1 MNSEF
6 QTTLRR
12 LKPEK
17 RRTQLKARAESDLAF
32 IETTSNKAGKLLYD
46 TTVYI
51 DILQNRF
58 PQNGEP
64 MLRAA
69 EAWHSPVTEAELT
82 AAIGLLNPA
91 HPKRRELTEQIS
103 SVIER
108 RPTYRT
114 IAPDPEV
121 WRDAGILSGVLAR
134 LQGYGRD
141 HRRRALNDALLF
153 ATESTDVRFSLE
165 MLLISTCLHS
175 SIPPAVLSS
184 TRAATLVR
192 TSKLQSLW
200 ASSIRSTL
208 RHTIARLLSRSTAP
222 VHC

>member
-6 QTTLRR
+6 RTILRR

-17 RRTQLKARAESDLAF
+17 RRTQLKARAESDLSF
-32 IETTSNKAGKLLYD
+32 IETTSNKPRKLLYD

-69 EAWHSPVTEAELT
+69 EAWHSPVTEAELA

-91 HPKRRELTEQIS
+91 RPKTRELTEQIS
-103 SVIER
+103 RVIER

-153 ATESTDVRFSLE
+153 ATARKHGCIVLTRNVIAFDLLAQLDPFGSVLFYKSSGFSQV
-165 MLLISTCLHS
+165 I
-175 SIPPAVLSS
+175 
-184 TRAATLVR
+184 
-192 TSKLQSLW
+192 
-200 ASSIRSTL
+200 
-208 RHTIARLLSRSTAP
+208 
-222 VHC
+222 